1 MFTSLYDLVP
11 LVRFNSIEY
20 TLKTPFA
27 FSMCATEGWGTV
39 VREGLSSIYGRDEL
53 VNLPATLLIHKSF
66 SFAGVYLCVLR
77 ENMFC
82 INPLVVFKNL

>member
-1 MFTSLYDLVP
+1 MND
-11 LVRFNSIEY
+11 LVRFAKFNFIEY

-27 FSMCATEGWGTV
+27 YSMCATKGVRSV

-53 VNLPATLLIHKSF
+53 VNLAATLLIHKSF

-77 ENMFC
+77 ENMFS
-82 INPLVVFKNL
+82 IPFGRL